1 MSIHDSSTHLFLHAA
16 REQEIAERAAEAR
29 LRESLEVRLR
39 ESLGAR
45 ARSRRGDRARV
56 ARARR
61 WATIASTR
69 RGPRVAR

>member
-1 MSIHDSSTHLFLHAA
+1 MSIHDASTHLFLHAA
-16 REQEIAERAAEAR
+16 REQELAERAAEA
-29 LRESLEVRLR
+29 RLR

-69 RGPRVAR
+69 RGARVAR